1 MISSWRPYN
10 PEGAKAALAA
20 AGYSNGLSTTIWVDE
35 QKERVDIATIL
46 QSQLAEIGVNAEIK
60 VSEWSSHVTA
70 CYNGD
75 IDIYIFSWSCA
86 CPDPSI
92 IFNSVFNSA
101 MLGQGGNCSRIVDD
115 RIDELLSIGNTSMD
129 ESERESAYKEIQQR
143 VYDLVPWVP
152 LWVDTIEIGANARI
166 DSMPVTAT
174 TAWSIKNVILK

>member
-1 MISSWRPYN
+1 MKKHK
-10 PEGAKAALAA
+10 EATAQ
-20 AGYSNGLSTTIWVDE
+20 E
-35 QKERVDIATIL
+35 Q
-46 QSQLAEIGVNAEIK
+46 
-60 VSEWSSHVTA
+60 
-70 CYNGD
+70 
-75 IDIYIFSWSCA
+75 SCA
-86 CPDPSI
+86 VASFLFFRVERTDQ
-92 IFNSVFNSA
+92 NEDSA
-101 MLGQGGNCSRIVDD
+101 DHIDCRDRSRARRPLGSSGSALVGQGGNCSRIVDD

>member
-1 MISSWRPYN
+1 MRTP
-10 PEGAKAALAA
+10 PCM
-20 AGYSNGLSTTIWVDE
+20 
-35 QKERVDIATIL
+35 
-46 QSQLAEIGVNAEIK
+46 
-60 VSEWSSHVTA
+60 TA
-70 CYNGD
+70 
-75 IDIYIFSWSCA
+75 F
-86 CPDPSI
+86 
-92 IFNSVFNSA
+92 
-101 MLGQGGNCSRIVDD
+101 LIVDD